1 MDLDGWR
8 NIVVRVNEGTETKK
22 YDADGNLITDD
33 NQTNSDTS
41 TDTTNEET
49 STDTAEENVTTVE
62 EPINAPELLT
72 PENYLAVKEILI
84 DRLDI

>member
-1 MDLDGWR
+1 MK
-8 NIVVRVNEGTETKK
+8 EQKQKK

-84 DRLDI
+84 DRLDYLNIENYTLTLR